1 MIPGALAPENGVTA
15 STDWLEDHLGAPDL
29 RVVDIRGVV
38 RPPGQHP
45 RYAAKR
51 GDYDEAHIPGAAFV
65 DWTRDIVDLAD
76 PVPVQIA
83 GAQAFAAAMGA
94 IGVCDETTVIAYDDH
109 DHVFAGRLAW
119 ALRYYGHDAVRVLD
133 GGWARWVAEGRPSE
147 SGGQG
152 PAKGLQRASA
162 PFTPKAR
169 PWLRRTADDVMR
181 SLGSRELIL
190 IDARP
195 PEQYT
200 GLASAANRNG
210 HIPSAHNVP
219 YKTLVDG
226 ATGKFLPR
234 GELAQAFAKAGLD
247 VSNLPREIIVYCN
260 GGVSCTVPLH
270 ALRMLGRDDVAVYDG
285 SWNEWGNDPSRPI
298 KTGSEP

>member
-1 MIPGALAPENGVTA
+1 MTPEEPAPEVGVTV
-15 STDWLEDHLGAPDL
+15 STEWLAANLRVPDL
-29 RVVDIRGVV
+29 RVVDIRGDV
-38 RPPGQHP
+38 RPPGTHP

-51 GDYDEAHIPGAAFV
+51 EDYEAQHIPGAAFL

-83 GAQAFAAAMGA
+83 TAEDFAATMGA
-94 IGVCDETTVIAYDDH
+94 IGVGDETTVIAYDDH

-133 GGWARWVAEGRPSE
+133 GGWTRWVAEGLPTE
-147 SGGQG
+147 SGRG
-152 PAKGLQRASA
+152 PKQPSA
-162 PFTPKAR
+162 LFTPKAR

-181 SLGSRELIL
+181 ALGSPELIL
-190 IDARP
+190 IDARA
-195 PEQYT
+195 PEQYA
-200 GLASAANRNG
+200 GASSAANRAG

-234 GELAQAFAKAGLD
+234 GELAQAFARAGLD

-260 GGVSCTVPLH
+260 GGVSCTVPLD

-285 SWNEWGNDPSRPI
+285 SWNEWGNDASRPI
-298 KTGSEP
+298 KMGSEP